1 MNEDRTLPDDRDNE
15 QSEIERLIRE
25 SPPLRLMHALNCSDL
40 PRRAVRV
47 VMHVIVR
54 SLQTDG
60 SATPA
65 FISLKEFWH
74 YTRVSASHV
83 CDIRDKLM
91 KLNIITVTYPG
102 TARLPFYAVVPDPAD
117 WLIWDASNPFPALV
131 TDRSANG

>member
-1 MNEDRTLPDDRDNE
+1 MHQDRTLPDDNDDE
-15 QSEIERLIRE
+15 QSEIAKLIRH
-25 SPPLRLMHALNCSDL
+25 SPPLRLMHALNYSDL

-60 SATPA
+60 SAVPA

-83 CDIRDKLM
+83 CDIRDQLM
-91 KLNIITVTYPG
+91 KRNIITVTYPG
-102 TARLPFYAVVPDPAD
+102 TARLPYYAVVPDPTE
-117 WLIWDASNPFPALV
+117 WLVWDEDEDPHSEPGVPDA
-131 TDRSANG
+131 